1 MEILLV
7 ESDRHVRDQVK
18 VGLQQFPEF
27 NVTCGEGY
35 AALNELRQSRFDCV
49 FIGIDPN
56 ASDGLNLLDHMRS
69 FDRSTDL
76 VVMATARHAKGMA
89 GIKARYGITGFVH
102 TPLVVE
108 DFFRFLGRFRERR
121 QEKSQ
126 QSGRHLAVDSPRG

>member
-7 ESDRHVRDQVK
+7 ESDRQVRDQVK

-27 NVTCGEGY
+27 NVTVGEGY

-56 ASDGLNLLDHMRS
+56 GTEGLSLLDHMRS

-76 VVMATARHAKGMA
+76 VVMASHGQKGN
-89 GIKARYGITGFVH
+89 Y
-102 TPLVVE
+102 
-108 DFFRFLGRFRERR
+108 RFGSVTDKVMRN
-121 QEKSQ
+121 
-126 QSGRHLAVDSPRG
+126 SPVPVTTIPIDPQK